1 MTAVSANRPTATT
14 TAIKV
19 RLFVS
24 SYAPLFL
31 LLALRLEGDIVR
43 LLILLLGIIGLLDAV
58 RLVLWQPRRIGPSPY
73 TVREVADHGSQ
84 VAGYLVT
91 YLLPFLAIAD
101 PTASDLA
108 AYSLFLL
115 IVAVIFVRSDMAEIN
130 PTLYLLGR
138 RVVQIKT
145 DEGWSGFAVVRGL
158 PQPGDTLRAAHLDQG
173 ILVEVRR

>member
-14 TAIKV
+14 TVIRV
-19 RLFVS
+19 RLFFS

-31 LLALRLEGDIVR
+31 LLALRVEDDMVR
-43 LLILLLGIIGLLDAV
+43 LIVLLLGLVGLLDAA
-58 RLVLWQPRRIGPSPY
+58 RLVLWQPGRVGPSPY
-73 TVREVADHGSQ
+73 TISEVADHGSQ
-84 VAGYLVT
+84 VAGYLVA

-101 PTASDLA
+101 PSASDLA
-108 AYSLFLL
+108 AYALFLL
-115 IVAVIFVRSDMAEIN
+115 IVAVIFVRSDMTEIN
-130 PTLYLLGR
+130 PALYLLGR

-158 PQPGDTLRAAHLDQG
+158 PEAGDTLRAAHLDQG

>member
-14 TAIKV
+14 TVIRV
-19 RLFVS
+19 RLFFS

-31 LLALRLEGDIVR
+31 LLALRLDDDIVR
-43 LLILLLGIIGLLDAV
+43 VIVLFLGAAGVLDAV

-84 VAGYLVT
+84 VAGYLVA
-91 YLLPFLAIAD
+91 YLLPFLAIAH

-108 AYSLFLL
+108 AYALFLL
-115 IVAVIFVRSDMAEIN
+115 IVAVIFVRSEMAEIN

-145 DEGWSGFAVVRGL
+145 EEAWSGFAVVRGL

-173 ILVEVRR
+173 ILVEVRG